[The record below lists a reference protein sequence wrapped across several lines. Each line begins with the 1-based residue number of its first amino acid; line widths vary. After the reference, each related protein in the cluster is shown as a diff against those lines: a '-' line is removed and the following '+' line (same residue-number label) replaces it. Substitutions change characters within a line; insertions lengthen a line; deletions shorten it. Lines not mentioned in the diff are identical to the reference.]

1 MIVPFPCH
9 VLFHVLFHVLSHVLF
24 HAPSPGFCLYTHFFR
39 DYEPVICLYTHRV
52 HDPLLVLALTGSGTA
67 MGIVGVLQTI
77 PDLVL
82 GLPAGA
88 WADRWDRRRT
98 IIATDL
104 GRALLT
110 ALIPLSAMLGWD
122 TMTVLLLVA
131 LPINALRVLFL
142 AAWTASIP
150 MLVGT
155 DRIAR
160 AQGAMEA
167 IFSVSFILGPA
178 LAGILVSVIGPVGT
192 IGIDALSFAI
202 SAATMALVRRKLQGE
217 RTVAEQ
223 HIVREIGEGVRY
235 LVHEPVLRDRK
246 STRLNSSHIPLSRMP
261 SSA

>member
-1 MIVPFPCH
+1 MARLLTI
-9 VLFHVLFHVLSHVLF
+9 LGTGILI
-24 HAPSPGFCLYTHFFR
+24 AAALYSSATMQS
-39 DYEPVICLYTHRV
+39 EPR
-52 HDPLLVLALTGSGTA
+52 GTA
-67 MGIVGVLQTI
+67 A
-77 PDLVL
+77 
-82 GLPAGA
+82 LPAALGA
-88 WADRWDRRRT
+88 IHGWSEGDERRLLT
-98 IIATDL
+98 ESLSFTTDL